1 MILLIAIT
9 LSDYILLLS
18 ILVIIATAQYLVQ
31 PYRTKWLNIVDT
43 LLLTDV
49 TFLTGLLLVENKGY
63 AINFGIEKMLLV
75 YFLVL
80 LPLLYIGIGVVS
92 IILIRARK
100 YDIFK
105 RLLNLCCKRARN
117 EQQVIQQVSAG
128 ALQGDQIPI
137 QQELLFSGEREP
149 LLRVIQNDQ

>member
-1 MILLIAIT
+1 MLLDDTTIT

-31 PYRTKWLNIVDT
+31 PYHTKWLNIVDT

-63 AINFGIEKMLLV
+63 AINFAIEKMVLV
-75 YFLVL
+75 YFLAL

-92 IILIRARK
+92 IILIRVGK
-100 YDIFK
+100 YDLPKQLF
-105 RLLNLCCKRARN
+105 NLCCKHN
-117 EQQVIQQVSAG
+117 EQQHFQER
-128 ALQGDQIPI
+128 DQIPI
-137 QQELLFSGEREP
+137 RHELLFTGEREP
-149 LLRVIQNDQ
+149 LLRIIQNDQQL

>member
-9 LSDYILLLS
+9 LSDYILLLT

-92 IILIRARK
+92 IILIRVGK

-105 RLLNLCCKRARN
+105 RLFNLCCKCD
-117 EQQVIQQVSAG
+117 EQQVIQRVNAG
-128 ALQGDQIPI
+128 ALQGDQIPQYTTGI
-137 QQELLFSGEREP
+137 AILW
-149 LLRVIQNDQ
+149 

>member
-31 PYRTKWLNIVDT
+31 PCRTKWLNIVDT
-43 LLLTDV
+43 LLLTDL
-49 TFLTGLLLVENKGY
+49 TFLTGLLLIQDKGY
-63 AINFGIEKMLLV
+63 AIDFLSEKAVFM

-92 IILIRARK
+92 IISICAIKKTR
-100 YDIFK
+100 D
-105 RLLNLCCKRARN
+105 LCCKSVHHTK
-117 EQQVIQQVSAG
+117 QLVIQQDNPDVVER
-128 ALQGDQIPI
+128 DQLPI
-137 QQELLFSGEREP
+137 QHELLFSGEREP
-149 LLRVIQNDQ
+149 LLHIVQKDL